1 MSIKDQIEKAAV
13 TRNQSF
19 FLANEFR
26 TGAEYGYNKAIELIK
41 SLAEENKDWALVDV
55 ALYLEKKL

>member
-1 MSIKDQIEKAAV
+1 MELKEQIEKAAV

-26 TGAEYGYNKAIELIK
+26 IGAEFGYNKAIELVR
-41 SLAEENKDWALVDV
+41 SLAEENKDWALVDL
-55 ALYLEKKL
+55 ATYLEKKI